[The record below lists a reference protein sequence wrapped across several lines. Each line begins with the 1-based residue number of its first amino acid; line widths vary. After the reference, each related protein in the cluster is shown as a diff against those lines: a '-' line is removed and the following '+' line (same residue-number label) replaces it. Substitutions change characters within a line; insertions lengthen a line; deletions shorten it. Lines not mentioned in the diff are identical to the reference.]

1 MYSAYTCVAVSFC
14 SSVCSLCVCVCVLPP
29 GLRPAALPWRCWEC
43 GWWCWKHPTSPFP
56 GGRPYDWWCRWSAAY
71 GPERHAELQ
80 TLTSSFISSY
90 SSSAAFFLYQAQCSI
105 KTFGKEKKNWQ
116 EKLYACALCIQMKIG
131 ADGLWILYV
140 QLKRRTLW
148 DLAGFTVRDG
158 SNKISLEAILIWG
171 HVMCD
176 ECFGESRPRNASG
189 GTERCRGPTVSC
201 HRSEARFD
209 SISAVI
215 MFEQWSQT

>member
-1 MYSAYTCVAVSFC
+1 MI
-14 SSVCSLCVCVCVLPP
+14 SS
-29 GLRPAALPWRCWEC
+29 LRP
-43 GWWCWKHPTSPFP
+43 WKTS
-56 GGRPYDWWCRWSAAY
+56 R
-71 GPERHAELQ
+71 
-80 TLTSSFISSY
+80 TSDFTVFIQSFISSY